1 MKNIFNDLIKELDY
15 ERFYGKSNPTLT
27 GITHDSRNVQAGDL
41 FVAVEGRSFDGHNYV
56 KNAVEAGAATV
67 IGEKS
72 YDSVESIAVPYI
84 KVNDSRQALSWI
96 SHEFYDKPTSEL
108 FTVGVTGTNGKT
120 TTAHLI
126 KQALGSNQ
134 TDTISTITNRD
145 VAGNPEPVTT
155 PEAPLIHKVARSARS
170 EGKKNFVLEVS
181 SHGLAMRRVSA
192 VDFDVGVF
200 TNITRDHLDYH
211 ETMEEYKSKKGLLF
225 SYLTPDGTAVL
236 NGDQEF
242 SEELENSTA
251 AEPVKYGIGNNS
263 DVVANNVRINT
274 SGISFEVKSPW
285 GNSELNLSL
294 FGEYNVYNSLA
305 AITVGL
311 VKELKLSEIME
322 KLAGAGPLSGRM
334 EKLELSNGADVYV
347 DFAHNSGALEEV
359 LSELKQLYDTVS
371 VVFGCGG
378 ESDRGKRPEMGRVA
392 EEYADR
398 IYITDDNPK
407 KEDRREILNEIV
419 SGIQNRTRCSTIPDR
434 KKAIESAVDKLNSGE
449 SLLVAGKGH
458 ERYQVVE
465 DEWIEYNDME
475 YLQGLCRKKGLI

>member
-1 MKNIFNDLIKELDY
+1 MNNILNELIKKLDY
-15 ERFYGKSNPTLT
+15 ERVYGRTNPSLT
-27 GITHDSRNVQAGDL
+27 GITHDSRDVRAGDL
-41 FVAVEGRSFDGHNYV
+41 FVAVEGRSFDGHDYV
-56 KNAVEAGAATV
+56 NNAVEAGAATV

-72 YDSVESIAVPYI
+72 YDLVESVSVPYI
-84 KVNDSRQALSWI
+84 KVNDSRQALSRV

-108 FTVGVTGTNGKT
+108 FTAGVTGTNGKT

-126 KQALGSNQ
+126 RQVLGSNQ

-155 PEAPLIHKVARSARS
+155 PEAPLIHEAARRARS
-170 EGKKNFVLEVS
+170 EGRKNFVLEVS

-211 ETMEEYKSKKGLLF
+211 ETMEEYRSKKSLLF
-225 SYLTPDGTAVL
+225 SYLTSDGTAVL

-242 SEELENSTA
+242 SAELENTTA
-251 AEPVKYGIGNNS
+251 AEPVRYGLESNS
-263 DVVANNVRINT
+263 DVVASNVSINT

-285 GNSELNLSL
+285 GNSDLNLSL

-311 VKELKLSEIME
+311 VKGLKLSQITER
-322 KLAGAGPLSGRM
+322 LAGAGPLSGRM

-347 DFAHNSGALEEV
+347 DFAHNSGALGRV
-359 LSELKQLYDTVS
+359 LSGLDQLYNTVS

-378 ESDRGKRPEMGRVA
+378 ESDRGKRPEMGSVA

-398 IYITDDNPK
+398 VYITDDNPK
-407 KEDRREILNEIV
+407 KEDRQAILNDIA
-419 SGIQNRTRCSTIPDR
+419 SGIQDSTLYSIIPDR
-434 KKAIESAVDKLNSGE
+434 KKAIESAINGLNSGG

-458 ERYQVVE
+458 ERYQVVGE
-465 DEWIEYNDME
+465 EWVKYNDME
-475 YLQGLCRKKGLI
+475 YLEGLCRKKGLI